1 MDKLIQLEQKLKEV
15 KKERSDLEKQIRQQ
29 ERCNK
34 DQGKALDKMT
44 NGVDYQIKIKNLVEE
59 LRIWK
64 EKVKK
69 LEMDSMRE
77 EETRKEQLS
86 RIKKIESENQKFNSQ
101 LESIR
106 MKKRQLEDN
115 DSMQEINAEKIASEN
130 DSKKQ
135 EFLQEERR

>member
-64 EKVKK
+64 EKV
-69 LEMDSMRE
+69 R
-77 EETRKEQLS
+77 LS
-86 RIKKIESENQKFNSQ
+86 YAQY
-101 LESIR
+101 
-106 MKKRQLEDN
+106 D
-115 DSMQEINAEKIASEN
+115 A
-130 DSKKQ
+130 
-135 EFLQEERR
+135 